1 MEDRAKS
8 TGSWNSRA
16 LNVVARRLANE
27 RHCQA
32 PSREGLC
39 CKARGVLLGV
49 YMQPCIHPS
58 IHPSKQANKQAIS
71 KQTSKQTNKQTYI
84 HTYVYTLCLLYSC
97 SIMFVTIRHV
107 HDNIWLWCALR
118 CQRHRSGGSVQRFDE
133 LSVACLYMGLA
144 LRHWVFR
151 TPKLGDFPGLGLG
164 FRV

>member
-1 MEDRAKS
+1 MSSLGALPTKGTARLRRGRGSAAK
-8 TGSWNSRA
+8 
-16 LNVVARRLANE
+16 
-27 RHCQA
+27 
-32 PSREGLC
+32 
-39 CKARGVLLGV
+39 LGESCLG
-49 YMQPCIHPS
+49 YTCNPASIHPS

-71 KQTSKQTNKQTYI
+71 KQTSKQTNKQTNI